1 MAGANAVVRARI
13 DEATRDEAAAVL
25 GEMGLSVSD
34 AIRML
39 LIRVARDHTIPFDL
53 KVPNAE
59 TRAAMLRARA
69 RMKTGEGFGPAED
82 MLDELEAGA
91 SGKKG
96 KSAA

>member
-1 MAGANAVVRARI
+1 
-13 DEATRDEAAAVL
+13 
-25 GEMGLSVSD
+25 
-34 AIRML
+34 ML

>member
-1 MAGANAVVRARI
+1 MPATNAVVRARI

-25 GEMGLSVSD
+25 AEMGLSVSD

-39 LIRVARDHTIPFDL
+39 LIRVARDHAIPFDL

-69 RMKTGEGFGPAED
+69 RMKSGEGFGSGEE
-82 MLDELEAGA
+82 LFDELEAGA
-91 SGKKG
+91 GDQKG